1 MASWNKKLREWQGQ
15 GLVTPEQAAQIEAY
29 ETAPGGRRSFAEW
42 ALIGLLILG
51 ACAIGLGIISLVAAN
66 WHRTPDWLKL
76 TTGFGFLIGIA
87 AGACVAVQR
96 GRTLWFEPLV
106 ALFMLQCM
114 AVIGLISQIYHVEGE
129 FYEAMML
136 WSLITAALMVISRNV
151 AVISL
156 WSIGFVIGLSCT
168 WGESDVI
175 RTFVGGDKDAAYAG
189 FFAAGP
195 LLGILLAGC
204 GHYLGGASSGHA
216 RVFRVLAMLAVIP
229 AWFCFEIISR
239 SSHLA
244 NLSLNYLLPAYV
256 LAIPVAIGISQG
268 ALRPIQKCILWA
280 ILISCLIAYS
290 VADKITE
297 DAYIEL
303 LPAVFA
309 IWILALSAIFVA
321 GLRWRR
327 WFGFFLALIG
337 LRFLMLYFDAFGGL
351 VTTGLGLI
359 ITGILIVVAGVL
371 LSRNHARIA
380 QWAERL
386 T

>member
-1 MASWNKKLREWQGQ
+1 MEWNKKLREWQGQ
-15 GLVTPEQAAQIEAY
+15 GFINPEQAAQIEAY
-29 ETAPGGRRSFAEW
+29 ETAPGRRRSFGEW

-51 ACAIGLGIISLVAAN
+51 AVAIGLGVISLVAAN

-76 TTGFGFLIGIA
+76 TTGFGFLSGIA

-96 GRTLWFEPLV
+96 GRTLFFEPLV

-136 WSLITAALMVISRNV
+136 WSLITAALMVVSRNV

-175 RTFVGGDKDAAYAG
+175 RAFVGGDETVAYTA

-204 GHYLGGASSGHA
+204 GQYLGGASSGHA
-216 RVFRVLAMLAVIP
+216 RVFRVLAMLAAVF
-229 AWFCFEIISR
+229 AWSCFEIISR
-239 SSHLA
+239 YSYLA
-244 NLSLNYLLPAYV
+244 NLSLSYLLPAYV

-268 ALRPIQKCILWA
+268 ALRPIQKRILWA
-280 ILISCLIAYS
+280 ILLSYLIAYS

-309 IWILALSAIFVA
+309 ICILALSAIFVA
-321 GLRWRR
+321 GLRWRK